1 MEFFSSANQL
11 DNQSITLIG
20 FSVLLAFLL
29 SSLLVFTYEK
39 VSRDVV
45 TPDHFLQSLILMS
58 IVTTMIMQSIGDS
71 PARGFG
77 IFGALAILRF
87 RTQLISPRN
96 ISFIFAAMAV
106 GIACGVYSFSNAI
119 IGTLAFSLGAFFL
132 RLTPFS
138 RKNNLRGQLRI
149 EVPAEAVYRQQIET
163 TIRPYSKR
171 FVLKRMRVIPELTS
185 GEPQVEYLFEL
196 NLPNEMKGL
205 ELTKELS
212 ALESAKNVRL
222 FFDDTY
228 INLYD

>member
-1 MEFFSSANQL
+1 MEFFASTSQL

-29 SSLLVFTYEK
+29 SSLLVLTYEK

-106 GIACGVYSFSNAI
+106 GIACGVYSFTNAI

-132 RLTPFS
+132 RITPFS
-138 RKNNLRGQLRI
+138 RKNNLRGQLRL
-149 EVPAEAVYRQQIET
+149 EVPADEAYRQQIEER
-163 TIRPYSKR
+163 IRPFCKR
-171 FVLKRMRVIPELTS
+171 FVLKRMRILPELTS
-185 GEPQVEYLFEL
+185 GEPQVEYQFEL

-205 ELTKELS
+205 ELSRQLS
-212 ALESAKNVRL
+212 ALESTKNVRL

>member
-212 ALESAKNVRL
+212 AIESAKNVRL